1 MRRIICNRFS
11 RNYIHWIN
19 IDDLL
24 LTYFFFNFH
33 PFYFDTNF
41 RWSHTRVSFTSVLST
56 ARHICFYTFCAASGC
71 FSLHVNKTHL
81 QHSSACTWHS
91 ITLSH
96 LYANVISI
104 HKEQTRDWE
113 RERSIALVF
122 AASDSMALKYEPSDR
137 ILCNYA
143 KPIKA
148 YANAHNNETGL
159 VQFIAPLFNFLRTNI
174 FLVFFSP

>member
-1 MRRIICNRFS
+1 MPMWFQ
-11 RNYIHWIN
+11 
-19 IDDLL
+19 
-24 LTYFFFNFH
+24 
-33 PFYFDTNF
+33 
-41 RWSHTRVSFTSVLST
+41 
-56 ARHICFYTFCAASGC
+56 YTKS
-71 FSLHVNKTHL
+71 K
-81 QHSSACTWHS
+81 QE
-91 ITLSH
+91 I
-96 LYANVISI
+96 
-104 HKEQTRDWE
+104 E
-113 RERSIALVF
+113 RERSITLVF